1 MVMFICVEVEPPEL
15 FAQTV
20 YATAVVCKTEGVPLM
35 APVLELKARPF
46 GMDGLISHVVTA
58 PPLIEGVVV
67 DIAVPLMS
75 VKLWDEYTIEF
86 GARSTMVMFICVE
99 AEPPELLAQIV

>member
-1 MVMFICVEVEPPEL
+1 MFICVEVEPPEL

-20 YATAVVCKTEGVPLM
+20 YATAVVCNAVGVPLM
-35 APVLELKARPF
+35 APVLELNVRPRVV
-46 GMDGLISHVVTA
+46 MDGLISHVVTA
-58 PPLIEGVVV
+58 PPLMDGVVV
-67 DIAVPLMS
+67 DIAVPLVS

-86 GARSTMVMFICVE
+86 GARSTMVMFISVE